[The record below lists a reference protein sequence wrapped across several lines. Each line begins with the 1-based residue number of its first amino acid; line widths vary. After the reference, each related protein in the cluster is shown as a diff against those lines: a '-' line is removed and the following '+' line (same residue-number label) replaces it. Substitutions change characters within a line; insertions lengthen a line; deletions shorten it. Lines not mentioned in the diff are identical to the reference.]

1 VGQGVPQ
8 KLAGGKGG
16 APLGWWENSTWA
28 SRERVLLKEYAHPA
42 KLRYV
47 PQPK

>member
-16 APLGWWENSTWA
+16 AGSGVVVKHHLGLPGEGFT
-28 SRERVLLKEYAHPA
+28 
-42 KLRYV
+42 
-47 PQPK
+47 